1 MLFYGKKGAAQALK
15 VILTVLFIIFV
26 TGMVWMIYDKPFS
39 DMGDKIDDDLTGED
53 LTTFN
58 KIMGFWQKWPIYTII
73 VAMLAGIGVLVWR
86 GMGSDTYGGI
96 PPPY

>member
-1 MLFYGKKGAAQALK
+1 MFASPKRAEGALK
-15 VILTVLFIIFV
+15 VILTVLFIVFV

-73 VAMLAGIGVLVWR
+73 TAMLAGIGVIIWR
-86 GMGSDTYGGI
+86 WNNNEYVQ
-96 PPPY
+96 PPRYF